1 MKYESN
7 YKFGQR
13 IYLLNDE
20 EQVEYRLNRI
30 FIGQKGVISLEVMSP
45 YGEIMEVLELH
56 TSTEK
61 NILKS
66 LEGDKDDKED

>member
-45 YGEIMEVLELH
+45 DGEIMEVLELH